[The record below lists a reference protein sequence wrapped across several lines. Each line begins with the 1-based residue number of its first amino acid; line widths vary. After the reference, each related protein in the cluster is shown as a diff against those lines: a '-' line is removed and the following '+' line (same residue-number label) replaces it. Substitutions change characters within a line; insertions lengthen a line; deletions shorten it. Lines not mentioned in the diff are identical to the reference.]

1 MNLRINAGLLVCSL
15 IFISFTVTAAPAS
28 DIKPFYASSMQN
40 ILAVRQGKPFILG
53 LWSLSC
59 THCREDLHLLSA
71 LSQKYPGLDLVLI
84 ATDAP
89 DEASLAAAT
98 MARYPFKKMEHWI
111 FADDFIEQLRYN
123 IDRHWQG
130 ELPRTYFYDAT
141 HRARAISGKLD
152 AIETE
157 RWIIE
162 HCRC

>member
-1 MNLRINAGLLVCSL
+1 MLMCSLLVLPQWSVAT
-15 IFISFTVTAAPAS
+15 SRDS
-28 DIKPFYASSMQN
+28 IKPFYASSMQN

-59 THCREDLHLLSA
+59 THCGEDLHLLSA
-71 LSQKYPGLDLVLI
+71 LSQKHPGLDLVLI
-84 ATDAP
+84 ATDTP
-89 DEASLAAAT
+89 EEASIAATT

-123 IDRHWQG
+123 IDRQWQG